1 MQRRCLLALS
11 ASALALMAMPRLVF
25 AQAAQLNLSDAGTF
39 IDQFAQKGIADVLQ
53 AKIPQQERVER
64 FRKLFKEF
72 FDIPAIARFTVGRFW
87 KTGQP
92 DEQTKFL
99 AAFEDVVVYTW
110 ARRFSE
116 YNGQTLKVTNTA
128 PDGTDGAV
136 VTSTIVGKD
145 SQPVTATWRVR
156 KREDGWRVVDVIIEG
171 VSMAVTY
178 RQEYAS
184 ILAERGG
191 FPGLITQLQGQAS
204 NLAREQKTG

>member
-1 MQRRCLLALS
+1 MQRRRLLYLTGSVLAL
-11 ASALALMAMPRLVF
+11 AAAPGLVF
-25 AQAAQLNLSDAGTF
+25 AQSLDLSEAGKF
-39 IDQFAQKGIADVLQ
+39 VDKFAQTGIAEVLQ
-53 AKIPQQERVER
+53 AKIPQQERIDR

-92 DEQTKFL
+92 DEQAKFL

-116 YNGQTLKVTNTA
+116 YNGQTLKVTNTT
-128 PDGTDGAV
+128 PDGADGAV
-136 VTSTIVGKD
+136 VTSSIVDKD
-145 SQPVTATWRVR
+145 SEPVTATWRVR

-184 ILAERGG
+184 ILAEQGG
-191 FPGLITQLQGQAS
+191 FPGLITQLQRQAS